1 MVGSKQRIY
10 RRMKTPADKLLIY
23 VWPDG
28 SWVSEDDVDD
38 LDWYISSNGKS
49 DDFSEH
55 FIPLE
60 LDAEDIEELISLN
73 ALPGMLPDK
82 VQKIEH
88 MGKVSIPEGAILI
101 VHHSKDIEY
110 NAVTMLED
118 KLIVN
123 APDVFVEVIQSKVD
137 KDEKT

>member
-1 MVGSKQRIY
+1 MSD
-10 RRMKTPADKLLIY
+10 TPKDMLKIW

-28 SWVSEDDVDD
+28 TWVSEDDVDD
-38 LDWYISSNGKS
+38 LDWFISSAGKS

-55 FIPLE
+55 LIPLE
-60 LDAEDIEELISLN
+60 LDGEDIEELIQLN

-82 VQKIEH
+82 VVSSLEG
-88 MGKVSIPEGAILI
+88 MGKVAIPEGAILI

-110 NAVTMLED
+110 QAVTMLED

-123 APDVFVEVIQSKVD
+123 APGTFVEVIMPK
-137 KDEKT
+137 EKKNEA

>member
-1 MVGSKQRIY
+1 
-10 RRMKTPADKLLIY
+10 MKTPDDKLKIW

-28 SWVSEDDVDD
+28 SWISEDDVDD

-55 FIPLE
+55 LIPLL
-60 LDAEDIEELISLN
+60 LDGDDIEELISMN

-82 VQKIEH
+82 PAGLEH
-88 MGKVSIPEGAILI
+88 QGKVSVPDGAILI

-110 NAVTMLED
+110 KAVTMLED
-118 KLIVN
+118 RMIVN
-123 APDVFVEVIQSKVD
+123 APNTFVEVIMPKAD
-137 KDEKT
+137 KDE

>member
-1 MVGSKQRIY
+1 LAEDTLK
-10 RRMKTPADKLLIY
+10 IY

-28 SWVSEDDVDD
+28 TWVSEEDVNGD
-38 LDWYISSNGKS
+38 LDWYMVSSGKS
-49 DDFSEH
+49 DDFSEYL
-55 FIPLE
+55 IPLP
-60 LDAEDIEELISLN
+60 LDAKDIEELISLN

-82 VQKIEH
+82 PMGLEH
-88 MGKVSIPEGAILI
+88 QGKVSVPEGAILI

-123 APDVFVEVIQSKVD
+123 APGTFVEVIMPKAD
-137 KDEKT
+137 KDE

>member
-1 MVGSKQRIY
+1 MSEKI
-10 RRMKTPADKLLIY
+10 KIY

-28 SWVSEDDVDD
+28 
-38 LDWYISSNGKS
+38 DWYSEEDIVDFEWLGKS
-49 DDFSEH
+49 DDFKEYEVP
-55 FIPLE
+55 IELE
-60 LDAEDIEELISLN
+60 ADDIDELISLN

-82 VQKIEH
+82 PVGLEH
-88 MGKVSIPEGAILI
+88 QGIVSVPEGCILI

-123 APDVFVEVIQSKVD
+123 APGVYVEVITPKEGE
-137 KDEKT
+137 KDA